1 MDTRA
6 ATTPGR
12 LLRALAALLFLLV
25 VAATA
30 YYIIF
35 SLKLADDEGYLMIS
49 IRGFLEG
56 HPLFDSVFTQYGP
69 FYYFYEWLLRGV
81 LAIPLTHDAT
91 RLLCIVHW
99 LAAAAVLGW
108 AGARLTRSYLGGLFV
123 FMQAV
128 VHLIPLANEPGHP
141 QEIVA
146 LLLALAALVAAREKA
161 MGGTFAAL
169 AVIGVALAFIK
180 VNVGAFFGFAW
191 LLALRCRTD
200 DALSRP
206 PWNRLLIAAGT
217 VLPVLL
223 MRTYLG
229 EKWCRLYAVVMV
241 VSVWTTHSLA
251 DASARREPVSLGG
264 YAKLLLA
271 WVAPTVLLLGLTLG
285 LGTSWRGLFEGL
297 VTTPLKMPGVAVL
310 PLMVPEAA
318 LVNALVAMAL
328 ASVAMTRPGRWP
340 ALSAWL
346 KGAYGLVGG
355 VLLVRNS
362 SAQVAFLMP
371 WLWLVLV
378 PNAAA
383 AASVASGRFGEPAL
397 PMSARVFLCLA
408 AAWQGLQGYPIA
420 GTQVALGT
428 FLMIPVFTLC
438 LADAL
443 RALAATKSVA
453 DRLAALAPRTRML
466 AHGLVVMGLLFL
478 FANTWCQPH
487 VRRARYLSYEPL
499 DLPGSARIRLEP
511 GLVAMYQPLMKYLQA
526 ECDTFVT
533 YPGFNSFYFWTGKRP
548 PTQCNSTGWGQL
560 TLAQQEQILAALRQS
575 PRPLLV
581 VHEYMMRSWDAEGP
595 PQIRPLVRCVREEGR
610 EIQRIGP
617 FVIFTLKR

>member
-1 MDTRA
+1 MRRDA
-6 ATTPGR
+6 VMNPGR
-12 LLRALAALLFLLV
+12 PLRTLAALLFLLV
-25 VAATA
+25 AAATA
-30 YYIIF
+30 YYITF

-69 FYYFYEWLLRGV
+69 FYYFYEWLLRSV

-108 AGARLTRSYLGGLFV
+108 AGARVTHSYLGGLFV

-128 VHLIPLANEPGHP
+128 VHLIPIANEPGHP
-141 QEIVA
+141 QEVVA
-146 LLLALAALVAAREKA
+146 LLLALAALVAVREKA
-161 MGGTFAAL
+161 MSRTFVLL
-169 AVIGVALAFIK
+169 AVIGVTLAFIK

-191 LLALRCRTD
+191 LVALRCRTD
-200 DALSRP
+200 DPLARA
-206 PWNRLLIAAGT
+206 PWNRLLIAGGT

-229 EKWCRLYAVVMV
+229 EKWCRLYVLVMV
-241 VSVWTTHSLA
+241 VTVWTAHSLA
-251 DASARREPVSLGG
+251 DASARREPLPLGG
-264 YAKLLLA
+264 YLKLLLA
-271 WVAPTVLLLGLTLG
+271 WVAPAALFLGLTLG
-285 LGTSWRGLFEGL
+285 LGTSWSGLFEGL

-318 LVNALVAMAL
+318 LGNALVAMGF
-328 ASVAMTRPGRWP
+328 ASVALARPGRWP
-340 ALSAWL
+340 ALFAWL

-355 VLLVRNS
+355 VLLVQNS

-371 WLWLVLV
+371 WLWLMLV

-383 AASVASGRFGEPAL
+383 AASASSIRLGDPAL
-397 PMSARVFLCLA
+397 PRPRVFLCLA

-420 GTQVALGT
+420 GTQVSLGT

-443 RALAATKSVA
+443 RALAATKGVA
-453 DRLAALAPRTRML
+453 ARLAALAPRTRAL
-466 AHGLVVMGLLFL
+466 AYGLVVIGLLFL
-478 FANTWCQPH
+478 FANTWCQPQ
-487 VRRARYLSYEPL
+487 VWRARYLSYEPL
-499 DLPGSARIRLEP
+499 ALSGSARIRLEP
-511 GLVAMYQPLMKYLQA
+511 SLVAMYQPLMKYLQA

-581 VHEYMMRSWDAEGP
+581 VHEYMMRSWGAEGP

-610 EIQRIGP
+610 EVQRIGP
-617 FVIFTLKR
+617 FVIYALKQ

>member
-1 MDTRA
+1 MDTSA
-6 ATTPGR
+6 STTPGR

-25 VAATA
+25 AAATA

-141 QEIVA
+141 QEVVA

-161 MGGTFAAL
+161 MNGTFAAL

-191 LLALRCRTD
+191 LLALRCRTG

-241 VSVWTTHSLA
+241 VSVWTAHSLA
-251 DASARREPVSLGG
+251 DASARREPLSLGG
-264 YAKLLLA
+264 YAKLVLA

-340 ALSAWL
+340 ALFAWL

-355 VLLVRNS
+355 VLLVQNP

-378 PNAAA
+378 PNAPAA
-383 AASVASGRFGEPAL
+383 VSVAGGRLGEPAL
-397 PMSARVFLCLA
+397 PLAPRVFLCLA

-420 GTQVALGT
+420 GTQVAVGA

-443 RALAATKSVA
+443 RALAATRSVA
-453 DRLAALAPRTRML
+453 DRFAALAPRTRML

-511 GLVAMYQPLMKYLQA
+511 GLVAMYQPLMKYLQT

-595 PQIRPLVRCVREEGR
+595 PQIRPLVRCVRQEGR

>member
-1 MDTRA
+1 MRRDA
-6 ATTPGR
+6 VMNSGR
-12 LLRALAALLFLLV
+12 LLRALTALLFLLV
-25 VAATA
+25 AAATA

-69 FYYFYEWLLRGV
+69 FYYFYEWLLRGL

-128 VHLIPLANEPGHP
+128 VHLIPIANEPGHP
-141 QEIVA
+141 QEVVV

-161 MGGTFAAL
+161 MSGTFAAL

-191 LLALRCRTD
+191 LLALRCRTE

-206 PWNRLLIAAGT
+206 PWNRLLIALGT

-241 VSVWTTHSLA
+241 VSVWTAHSLA
-251 DASARREPVSLGG
+251 DGAAPRERLPLTSYARLS
-264 YAKLLLA
+264 LA
-271 WVAPTVLLLGLTLG
+271 WVVPSGLLLGLTLG
-285 LGTSWRGLFEGL
+285 QGTSWRGLFEGL

-310 PLMVPEAA
+310 PLTVPDVA
-318 LVNALVAMAL
+318 LANALVAMAL

-340 ALSAWL
+340 GLFGWL

-355 VLLVRNS
+355 VLLVQDS
-362 SAQVAFLMP
+362 HALVSFLMP

-378 PNAAA
+378 PSAAK
-383 AASVASGRFGEPAL
+383 ASASPGTPLGERGL
-397 PMSARVFLCLA
+397 PMAPRVFLCLS

-428 FLMIPVFTLC
+428 FLMIPIFTLC
-438 LADAL
+438 LADAM
-443 RALAATKSVA
+443 RAMAATRSVA
-453 DRLAALAPRTRML
+453 DRFVALAPRARSL
-466 AHGLVVMGLLFL
+466 AYGLVVMGLLAV
-478 FANTWCQPH
+478 FANVWCQPH
-487 VRRARYLSYEPL
+487 RWRARYLSYEPL

-511 GLVAMYQPLMKYLQA
+511 SLVAMYQPLMKYLQA

-533 YPGFNSFYFWTGKRP
+533 YPGFNSFFFWTGKRP

-581 VHEYMMRSWDAEGP
+581 VHEYMMRSWGAEGP

-610 EIQRIGP
+610 EVQRIGP
-617 FVIFTLKR
+617 FVIFALKK

>member
-1 MDTRA
+1 MRRDA
-6 ATTPGR
+6 VMNPGR

-25 VAATA
+25 ASATA

-141 QEIVA
+141 QEVVA

-161 MGGTFAAL
+161 MKGTFAAL

-200 DALSRP
+200 DVLSRP

-241 VSVWTTHSLA
+241 VSVWTAHSLA
-251 DASARREPVSLGG
+251 DASARREPLPLGG
-264 YAKLLLA
+264 YLKLLLA
-271 WVAPTVLLLGLTLG
+271 WVAPIVLLLGLTLG

-318 LVNALVAMAL
+318 LGNALVAMAL

-340 ALSAWL
+340 ALLAWL

-355 VLLVRNS
+355 VLLVQNS

-383 AASVASGRFGEPAL
+383 ASVAGGRLGDPAL
-397 PMSARVFLCLA
+397 PIPPRVFLCLA

-420 GTQVALGT
+420 GTQVAVGT
-428 FLMIPVFTLC
+428 YLMIPVFTLC

-443 RALAATKSVA
+443 RALAATRSVA
-453 DRLAALAPRTRML
+453 DQLAALAPRTRML
-466 AHGLVVMGLLFL
+466 ARGLVVMGLLFL

-487 VRRARYLSYEPL
+487 VWRARYSSYEPL

-511 GLVAMYQPLMKYLQA
+511 SLVAMYQPLMKYLQA